1 MKGSE
6 LTTVIP
12 AKVEI
17 KVLMCFRGNVAVAS
31 SCNCAISSQLN
42 YGVSTYLCTLQ
53 TLLNVIYDQSIAS
66 TKTKYIK
73 LNTKTQFLKITFNFC
88 IHFKRENFFFSFC
101 FLVKCIKKS
110 SNFHL
115 NDKKY
120 FGF

>member
-42 YGVSTYLCTLQ
+42 YGVSTYSADSIKHPIANFS
-53 TLLNVIYDQSIAS
+53 LL
-66 TKTKYIK
+66 
-73 LNTKTQFLKITFNFC
+73 
-88 IHFKRENFFFSFC
+88 
-101 FLVKCIKKS
+101 KKS
-110 SNFHL
+110 HKHTLHCNYLEKMGYS
-115 NDKKY
+115 
-120 FGF
+120 GM